1 MADPAVSTRTILL
14 YDPVADE
21 CGEQDAL
28 ARRLPSLQGKV
39 IALLDNTK
47 PLVDTLLDEVK
58 TLLQRDFPAAE
69 FRYFKKES
77 VSGAG
82 SELMEQLAACDAV
95 VTGIGD

>member
-1 MADPAVSTRTILL
+1 MTIDTMSKKIRLL
-14 YDPVADE
+14 NPVAE
-21 CGEQDAL
+21 EGSRQEAL
-28 ARRLPSLQGKV
+28 APRAASLQGKV

-58 TLLQRDFPAAE
+58 SLIQRDFPGIQ

-82 SELMEQLAACDAV
+82 PELMEQLATCGAV
-95 VTGIGD
+95 VTAIGD